1 MLLKNFDLKD
11 AEVQKSLL
19 LNKDFCSSWL
29 SYRKQYMTALD
40 LLFGLAKEKKCQLN
54 SMSMPFMFIFRHSV
68 ELMLKME
75 CNNKNIE
82 IPKVHALLEITDS
95 LGEFDNL
102 DKEKLSVLN
111 WNTQGDEFRYNVWEN
126 WKHNV
131 DGELLDVY
139 SASSYFSSMQNFDN
153 VIELGDKKLH
163 NELTFH
169 LRDVLYLGQVRTQY
183 DLCTLNLVNSVLVG
197 NKTIDTVFLPIMFC
211 LRHGMELA
219 LKSSLLQLVGLGETS
234 KKNIKKTHS
243 LVELSNVLDEW
254 LDLVIGKISQQDSLY
269 KETISKRKLW
279 NSLKEKI
286 QRLDARS
293 LTFRFPDV
301 SVVSFEKDIVIQILD
316 LYQQVNSYLTFC
328 IDVLANNCG
337 FAINVTELD
346 F

>member
-19 LNKDFCSSWL
+19 LNKDFCSSWQ

-40 LLFGLAKEKKCQLN
+40 LLFGLAK
-54 SMSMPFMFIFRHSV
+54 SMPFMFIFRHSV
-68 ELMLKME
+68 ELMLKEE

-95 LGEFDNL
+95 FGEFDNL

-139 SASSYFSSMQNFDN
+139 SASSYFSSTQNFDN

-169 LRDVLYLGQVRTQY
+169 LRDVLYLEQVRTQY
-183 DLCTLNLVNSVLVG
+183 DLCTLNLVNSVLGG

-234 KKNIKKTHS
+234 KENIKKITA
-243 LVELSNVLDEW
+243 
-254 LDLVIGKISQQDSLY
+254 G
-269 KETISKRKLW
+269 
-279 NSLKEKI
+279 
-286 QRLDARS
+286 
-293 LTFRFPDV
+293 F
-301 SVVSFEKDIVIQILD
+301 VV
-316 LYQQVNSYLTFC
+316 
-328 IDVLANNCG
+328 
-337 FAINVTELD
+337 
-346 F
+346 

>member
-1 MLLKNFDLKD
+1 
-11 AEVQKSLL
+11 
-19 LNKDFCSSWL
+19 
-29 SYRKQYMTALD
+29 
-40 LLFGLAKEKKCQLN
+40 
-54 SMSMPFMFIFRHSV
+54 MFIFRHSV
-68 ELMLKME
+68 ELMLKVE

-139 SASSYFSSMQNFDN
+139 SASSYFSSTQNFDN

-169 LRDVLYLGQVRTQY
+169 LRDVLYLEQVRTQY
-183 DLCTLNLVNSVLVG
+183 DLCTLNLVNSVLG
-197 NKTIDTVFLPIMFC
+197 DNKTIDTVFLPIMFC
-211 LRHGMELA
+211 LRHGIELA

-234 KKNIKKTHS
+234 KEDIKKTHS
-243 LVELSNVLDEW
+243 LVKLSNVLDKW
-254 LDLVIGKISQQDSLY
+254 LDLVIGRISQQDSLY
-269 KETISKRKLW
+269 KKTISKRKLW

-301 SVVSFEKDIVIQILD
+301 NVVSFEKDIVIQVLD
-316 LYQQVNSYLTFC
+316 LYQQVDSY
-328 IDVLANNCG
+328 
-337 FAINVTELD
+337 
-346 F
+346 